1 MMQRLPNWLASLLL
15 LALTIQV
22 GWLGGQWTW
31 RLVWQDLPAP
41 SVEASAQGGSDSM
54 ARIRLQELELF
65 GHSQREADELSEVVR
80 ETAPQTGLRL
90 SLHGVFLATPQE
102 RSSAILSEDGDE
114 ARLYRVG
121 DDLPGNAELVAVESS
136 RILLRRNGEVEALS
150 FEDEEMEMGM
160 IARRSEAPADQE
172 AFLDM
177 ASEQLEDDPEQ
188 ALSSVG
194 FRPRDDGPGYVYDGT
209 NEQLSDMNLRSGDV
223 ILSINGHELGDVASD
238 RERMRDWADS
248 DSLQLV
254 IERAGTRFSFSVPV
268 P

>member
-15 LALTIQV
+15 LGLTIQL

-31 RLVWQDLPAP
+31 RLVWPDLPAP
-41 SVEASAQGGSDSM
+41 SLEEAGQSGRDSM

-65 GHSQREADELSEVVR
+65 GHAEREAGELSEVVR
-80 ETAPQTGLRL
+80 ETAPQTGLQL
-90 SLHGVFLATPQE
+90 SLHGVFLATPDE

-114 ARLYRVG
+114 AQLYRVG

-136 RILLRRNGEVEALS
+136 RILLRHNEEVEALS
-150 FEDEEMEMGM
+150 FEDEGMEMGM
-160 IARRSEAPADQE
+160 VAQSPEAPADQE

-177 ASEQLEDDPEQ
+177 ATEQLEDDPEQ

-194 FRPRDDGPGYVYDGT
+194 FQARDDGPGYVYDGT
-209 NEQLSDMNLRSGDV
+209 NEQLSDMNLQAGDV
-223 ILSINGHELGDVASD
+223 IISINGHELGDVASD
-238 RERMRDWADS
+238 REQMQDWADS
-248 DSLQLV
+248 ASLQLE